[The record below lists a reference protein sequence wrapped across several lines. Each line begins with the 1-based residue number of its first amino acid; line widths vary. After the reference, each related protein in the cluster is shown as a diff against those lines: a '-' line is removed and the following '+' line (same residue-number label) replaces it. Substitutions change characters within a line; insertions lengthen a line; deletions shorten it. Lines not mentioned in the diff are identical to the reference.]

1 MMFGLTE
8 IINFVGTAAA
18 LCIATAGGTNLSP
31 ERADFACTVAPT
43 IVLEARRQNLP
54 PARVA
59 ALIWVESRFNP
70 QAKSRAGAC
79 GLTQVIPRW
88 SIDRRTGQRWTC
100 AELMEPHES
109 IRVGTRMLRHMTDRY
124 ARSDE
129 RVGLCYYNAGNA
141 CLRDRRWARRMSYV
155 RKVLSMQSRIER
167 ANTTRWPL

>member
-1 MMFGLTE
+1 MFGLTDF
-8 IINFVGTAAA
+8 INFVGTAVA
-18 LCIATAGGTNLSP
+18 LCVATGGGTNLPP
-31 ERADFACTVAPT
+31 ERAEFACTMAPT
-43 IVLEARRQNLP
+43 IVLEAHRHDLP

-70 QAKSRAGAC
+70 RAKSRAGAC

-88 SIDRRTGQRWTC
+88 SLDRRTGRRWTC

-109 IRVGTRMLRHMTDRY
+109 IRVGTRMLRQMTDRY

-141 CLRDRRWARRMSYV
+141 CIRNRRWARTMPYV
-155 RKVLSMQSRIER
+155 WKVLRMQSRIER
-167 ANTTRWPL
+167 ANTTRWSL